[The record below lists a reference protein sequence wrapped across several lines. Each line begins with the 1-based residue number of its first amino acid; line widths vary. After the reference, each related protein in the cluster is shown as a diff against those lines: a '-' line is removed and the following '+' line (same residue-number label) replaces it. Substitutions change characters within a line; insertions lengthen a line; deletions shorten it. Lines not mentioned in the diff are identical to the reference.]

1 MPTQGMVVSASAA
14 SGFLPRRAAPG
25 RRVTASPR
33 AVFDGSA
40 ASTMRSSGSRL
51 SIHRA
56 RSPRVS
62 GGTPRGRRLTA
73 RVSAIG
79 RLFGGGGGGASDD
92 DDGKAVFAAKSR
104 RQVRIP
110 GFVFAV
116 SPAVVNGE
124 DADALAALEA
134 AVASG
139 ATAVILA
146 DDTGDAT
153 TRELFN
159 AALALKESLRGRAS
173 LLVADRT
180 DIAASAECDGVVL
193 SDDGVPV
200 VVARKSLSSASGVV
214 ACGVKDE
221 QAALIAAKEGAD
233 LILAPNG
240 RVAEAV
246 RGKISVPVFASPRN
260 GWAGVSAPDAIQALV
275 DAGAKGAV
283 LPTPPSSV
291 DVARGIAAALAPI
304 AAAVKKDSDDS
315 EPGAAPSA
323 STTPTPVGTSVG
335 TTTMAGKIIDP
346 TTQALLERE
355 RVLLDD
361 AVAFL
366 AESTPSLE
374 EIGLLVEARK
384 GLEELFLLV
393 IVGEFNAGKSSVINA
408 MLGQKA
414 LKEGILPTTNE
425 ITVLKF
431 GNEPR
436 TEQSKD
442 GFYTQLIPA
451 DLLREVNIVDTPG
464 TNVILER
471 QQRLT
476 EEFVPRADLVLF
488 VLSADRPMTESEV
501 KFLSYIRKWGKKV
514 AFVVNKCDRLE
525 NQGEVD
531 EVKGFV
537 ADNAE
542 RLLGVTDPAV
552 LPVSAKAAL
561 AAKERGGSETDF
573 AQLEDYILSFLGAGD
588 KKGKNSGEGLRL
600 KLGTPLQVGTM
611 LFGAAE
617 EILAQERAEAV
628 EELSQAEGVD
638 AAMDK
643 YREAMEADFGAQV
656 QAVRTAVMG
665 AVGRCDDL
673 LDATLRLTNGADL
686 FTTYVLGNGAN
697 GAIRERYKKE
707 VLGDSEAKLRAAIKE
722 HTGWLARNNDNQLRA
737 YADAVRARGFDPS
750 ATDLN
755 LFEREERIAEEE
767 AEAIAAV
774 RAEVAAKQTAAAEA
788 EARAAEAKA
797 AEAKA
802 RAAAKEA
809 AGDDGAAAGDGADD
823 SNDENSSKE
832 DSSSLADELAGPAP
846 AQTSASSLITRASS
860 DLTSP
865 ATVAAGFDQ
874 AGAARL
880 LEEEVKDA
888 VYSTVGAAGASFFF
902 AVFLSGFLDNFAED
916 VLAFSL
922 TAAVGYVSVL
932 SLPLKRAETKAKAR
946 AVAESFLD
954 EVEGAMRAEFERKV
968 GATTAQVRATTA
980 PWVASAREA
989 EAAVAASQSRRDRI
1003 SEDMDQLQRDVQSI

>member
-25 RRVTASPR
+25 RRVTVSPR
-33 AVFDGSA
+33 AIFDGSA
-40 ASTMRSSGSRL
+40 ALRGSRL
-51 SIHRA
+51 SIHRVRFA
-56 RSPRVS
+56 PRVS

-79 RLFGGGGGGASDD
+79 RLFGGGGGASDD

-116 SPAVVNGE
+116 SPAVVNGD
-124 DADALAALEA
+124 DANALAALEA

-240 RVAEAV
+240 RVADAV
-246 RGKISVPVFASPRN
+246 RGKISTPVFASPRN

-283 LPTPPSSV
+283 LPTPPPSV
-291 DVARGIAAALAPI
+291 DVARGIATALAPI
-304 AAAVKKDSDDS
+304 AAAVKKDDDS
-315 EPGAAPSA
+315 VGEPGPAPSA
-323 STTPTPVGTSVG
+323 SGSSTAPTPAVG

-361 AVAFL
+361 AVGFL
-366 AESTPSLE
+366 TESTPSLE

-431 GNEPR
+431 GEKPR

-514 AFVVNKCDRLE
+514 AFVINKCDRLE

-531 EVKGFV
+531 EVSGFV

-561 AAKERGGSETDF
+561 AAKEKGGSELDF
-573 AQLEDYILSFLGAGD
+573 ARLEDYILSFLGAGD

-628 EELSQAEGVD
+628 EELQQAEGVD

-643 YREAMEADFGAQV
+643 YRAAMEADFGAQV

-686 FTTYVLGNGAN
+686 FTTYVLGNGPTAP
-697 GAIRERYKKE
+697 
-707 VLGDSEAKLRAAIKE
+707 S
-722 HTGWLARNNDNQLRA
+722 
-737 YADAVRARGFDPS
+737 ARGKKRCS
-750 ATDLN
+750 ATP
-755 LFEREERIAEEE
+755 RQAPRRHQGAHR
-767 AEAIAAV
+767 V
-774 RAEVAAKQTAAAEA
+774 
-788 EARAAEAKA
+788 ARA
-797 AEAKA
+797 
-802 RAAAKEA
+802 
-809 AGDDGAAAGDGADD
+809 
-823 SNDENSSKE
+823 
-832 DSSSLADELAGPAP
+832 
-846 AQTSASSLITRASS
+846 Q
-860 DLTSP
+860 
-865 ATVAAGFDQ
+865 
-874 AGAARL
+874 
-880 LEEEVKDA
+880 
-888 VYSTVGAAGASFFF
+888 
-902 AVFLSGFLDNFAED
+902 
-916 VLAFSL
+916 
-922 TAAVGYVSVL
+922 
-932 SLPLKRAETKAKAR
+932 
-946 AVAESFLD
+946 
-954 EVEGAMRAEFERKV
+954 
-968 GATTAQVRATTA
+968 
-980 PWVASAREA
+980 
-989 EAAVAASQSRRDRI
+989 
-1003 SEDMDQLQRDVQSI
+1003 QR

>member
-1 MPTQGMVVSASAA
+1 
-14 SGFLPRRAAPG
+14 
-25 RRVTASPR
+25 
-33 AVFDGSA
+33 
-40 ASTMRSSGSRL
+40 
-51 SIHRA
+51 
-56 RSPRVS
+56 
-62 GGTPRGRRLTA
+62 
-73 RVSAIG
+73 
-79 RLFGGGGGGASDD
+79 
-92 DDGKAVFAAKSR
+92 
-104 RQVRIP
+104 
-110 GFVFAV
+110 
-116 SPAVVNGE
+116 
-124 DADALAALEA
+124 
-134 AVASG
+134 
-139 ATAVILA
+139 
-146 DDTGDAT
+146 
-153 TRELFN
+153 
-159 AALALKESLRGRAS
+159 
-173 LLVADRT
+173 
-180 DIAASAECDGVVL
+180 
-193 SDDGVPV
+193 
-200 VVARKSLSSASGVV
+200 
-214 ACGVKDE
+214 
-221 QAALIAAKEGAD
+221 
-233 LILAPNG
+233 
-240 RVAEAV
+240 
-246 RGKISVPVFASPRN
+246 
-260 GWAGVSAPDAIQALV
+260 
-275 DAGAKGAV
+275 
-283 LPTPPSSV
+283 
-291 DVARGIAAALAPI
+291 
-304 AAAVKKDSDDS
+304 
-315 EPGAAPSA
+315 
-323 STTPTPVGTSVG
+323 
-335 TTTMAGKIIDP
+335 MAGKIIDP

-514 AFVVNKCDRLE
+514 AFVVNTCDRLE

-561 AAKERGGSETDF
+561 AAKERGGSETGF

-600 KLGTPLQVGTM
+600 KLGTPLQVGAM

-755 LFEREERIAEEE
+755 LFEREERIAAEE

-809 AGDDGAAAGDGADD
+809 AGDGADD
-823 SNDENSSKE
+823 SNDDSEENSSKE
-832 DSSSLADELAGPAP
+832 DSSSLADSLAGPAP
-846 AQTSASSLITRASS
+846 APTSASSLITRASS

-980 PWVASAREA
+980 PWVASAKEA

>member
-25 RRVTASPR
+25 RRVTVSPR

-260 GWAGVSAPDAIQALV
+260 GWAGVSAPDAIEALV
-275 DAGAKGAV
+275 AAGAKGAV
-283 LPTPPSSV
+283 LPTPPPSV
-291 DVARGIAAALAPI
+291 DVARGINAALAPI

-323 STTPTPVGTSVG
+323 SATPTPVGTSG

-573 AQLEDYILSFLGAGD
+573 ARLEDYILSFLGAGD

-755 LFEREERIAEEE
+755 LFEREERIAAEE
-767 AEAIAAV
+767 AAAIAAV

-809 AGDDGAAAGDGADD
+809 AGDDGADGSDDD
-823 SNDENSSKE
+823 SKENSSKE

-846 AQTSASSLITRASS
+846 APTSASSLITRASS

-874 AGAARL
+874 TGAARL

-954 EVEGAMRAEFERKV
+954 EVEGAMKSEFDRKV

-980 PWVASAREA
+980 PWVASAKEA

>member
-25 RRVTASPR
+25 RRVTVSPR
-33 AVFDGSA
+33 AIFDGSA
-40 ASTMRSSGSRL
+40 ASTMRGSRYP
-51 SIHRA
+51 SIHRVRVRFA
-56 RSPRVS
+56 PRVS

-116 SPAVVNGE
+116 SPAVVNGD
-124 DADALAALEA
+124 DANALAALEA

-159 AALALKESLRGRAS
+159 AALALKESLRGRAA

-260 GWAGVSAPDAIQALV
+260 GWAGVGASDAIEALV
-275 DAGAKGAV
+275 AAGAKGAV
-283 LPTPPSSV
+283 LPTPPPSV
-291 DVARGIAAALAPI
+291 DVARGIATALASI
-304 AAAVKKDSDDS
+304 AAAVKKDGDNSV
-315 EPGAAPSA
+315 EPGPAPPSA
-323 STTPTPVGTSVG
+323 SGSSTPPASPAVGTPAAVG

-366 AESTPSLE
+366 TESTPSLE

-431 GNEPR
+431 GEKPR

-514 AFVVNKCDRLE
+514 AFVINKCDRLE

-531 EVKGFV
+531 EVSGFV

-561 AAKERGGSETDF
+561 AAKERGGSELDF
-573 AQLEDYILSFLGAGD
+573 ARLEDYILSFLGAGD

-617 EILAQERAEAV
+617 EILAQERAEAA
-628 EELSQAEGVD
+628 EELQQAEGVD
-638 AAMDK
+638 AAMEK
-643 YREAMEADFGAQV
+643 YRAAMEADFGAQV
-656 QAVRTAVMG
+656 QAVRTAVNG

-686 FTTYVLGNGAN
+686 FVTYVLGNGAN

-750 ATDLN
+750 VTDLN
-755 LFEREERIAEEE
+755 LFEREERIAADE
-767 AEAIAAV
+767 AAAVAAV

-788 EARAAEAKA
+788 EAKA
-797 AEAKA
+797 AEAEA
-802 RAAAKEA
+802 SAALKET
-809 AGDDGAAAGDGADD
+809 AGDGADD
-823 SNDENSSKE
+823 SDADDSKD
-832 DSSSLADELAGPAP
+832 DSDDSLADALAGPAP

-865 ATVAAGFDQ
+865 AIVAAGFDQ

-989 EAAVAASQSRRDRI
+989 EAAVAASQQRRDRI

>member
-1 MPTQGMVVSASAA
+1 
-14 SGFLPRRAAPG
+14 
-25 RRVTASPR
+25 
-33 AVFDGSA
+33 
-40 ASTMRSSGSRL
+40 
-51 SIHRA
+51 
-56 RSPRVS
+56 
-62 GGTPRGRRLTA
+62 
-73 RVSAIG
+73 
-79 RLFGGGGGGASDD
+79 
-92 DDGKAVFAAKSR
+92 
-104 RQVRIP
+104 
-110 GFVFAV
+110 
-116 SPAVVNGE
+116 
-124 DADALAALEA
+124 
-134 AVASG
+134 
-139 ATAVILA
+139 
-146 DDTGDAT
+146 
-153 TRELFN
+153 
-159 AALALKESLRGRAS
+159 
-173 LLVADRT
+173 
-180 DIAASAECDGVVL
+180 
-193 SDDGVPV
+193 
-200 VVARKSLSSASGVV
+200 
-214 ACGVKDE
+214 
-221 QAALIAAKEGAD
+221 
-233 LILAPNG
+233 
-240 RVAEAV
+240 
-246 RGKISVPVFASPRN
+246 
-260 GWAGVSAPDAIQALV
+260 
-275 DAGAKGAV
+275 
-283 LPTPPSSV
+283 
-291 DVARGIAAALAPI
+291 
-304 AAAVKKDSDDS
+304 
-315 EPGAAPSA
+315 
-323 STTPTPVGTSVG
+323 
-335 TTTMAGKIIDP
+335 MAGKIIDP

-366 AESTPSLE
+366 TESTPSLE

-431 GNEPR
+431 GDKPR

-561 AAKERGGSETDF
+561 AAKEKGGGETDF

-611 LFGAAE
+611 LFAAAE

-628 EELSQAEGVD
+628 EELQQAEGVD

-656 QAVRTAVMG
+656 QAVRTAMMG

-707 VLGDSEAKLRAAIKE
+707 VLGDSETKLRAAIKE

-755 LFEREERIAEEE
+755 LFEREERIAAEED
-767 AEAIAAV
+767 AAIAAV
-774 RAEVAAKQTAAAEA
+774 LAEVAAKQTAAAE
-788 EARAAEAKA
+788 AEAKA

-809 AGDDGAAAGDGADD
+809 AGDDGAAAGDGADA
-823 SNDENSSKE
+823 SNDSSKE
-832 DSSSLADELAGPAP
+832 DSSKEDEDSSLADSLAGPAP
-846 AQTSASSLITRASS
+846 APTSATSLITRASS

-954 EVEGAMRAEFERKV
+954 EVEAAMKAEFERKV

-1003 SEDMDQLQRDVQSI
+1003 SEGMDQLQRDVQSI

>member
-25 RRVTASPR
+25 RRVTVSPR
-33 AVFDGSA
+33 AIFDGSA
-40 ASTMRSSGSRL
+40 ASTRGSRL
-51 SIHRA
+51 SIHRVRFA
-56 RSPRVS
+56 PRVS

-79 RLFGGGGGGASDD
+79 RLFGGGGGASDD

-116 SPAVVNGE
+116 SPAVVNGD
-124 DADALAALEA
+124 DANALAALEA

-159 AALALKESLRGRAS
+159 AALALKESLRGRAA

-240 RVAEAV
+240 RVADAV
-246 RGKISVPVFASPRN
+246 RGKISTPVFASPRN
-260 GWAGVSAPDAIQALV
+260 GWAGVGASDAIEALV
-275 DAGAKGAV
+275 AAGAKGAV
-283 LPTPPSSV
+283 LPTPPPSV
-291 DVARGIAAALAPI
+291 DVARGIATALAPI
-304 AAAVKKDSDDS
+304 AAAVKKDDDS
-315 EPGAAPSA
+315 VGEPGPAPSA
-323 STTPTPVGTSVG
+323 SGSSTAPTPAVG

-361 AVAFL
+361 AVGFL
-366 AESTPSLE
+366 TESTPSLE

-431 GNEPR
+431 GEKPR

-514 AFVVNKCDRLE
+514 AFVINKCDRLE

-531 EVKGFV
+531 EVSGFV

-561 AAKERGGSETDF
+561 AAKEKGGSELDF
-573 AQLEDYILSFLGAGD
+573 ARLEDYILSFLGAGD

-628 EELSQAEGVD
+628 EELQQAEGVD

-643 YREAMEADFGAQV
+643 YRAAMEADFGAQV
-656 QAVRTAVMG
+656 QAVRTAVNG

-686 FTTYVLGNGAN
+686 FATYVLGNGAN

-755 LFEREERIAEEE
+755 LFEREERIAADE
-767 AEAIAAV
+767 AAAIAAV

-788 EARAAEAKA
+788 EAKAAEAKAKA

-802 RAAAKEA
+802 SAAAKET
-809 AGDDGAAAGDGADD
+809 AGDGADD
-823 SNDENSSKE
+823 SDADDSDAD
-832 DSSSLADELAGPAP
+832 DSSSLADALAGPAP
-846 AQTSASSLITRASS
+846 APTSASSLITRASS

-989 EAAVAASQSRRDRI
+989 EAAVAASQKRRDRI

>member
-1 MPTQGMVVSASAA
+1 MPTQGMVASASAV
-14 SGFLPRRAAPG
+14 SGILPRRAPAPPT
-25 RRVTASPR
+25 RRGTAPSPR
-33 AVFDGSA
+33 AATNGG
-40 ASTMRSSGSRL
+40 ASLGSRL
-51 SIHRA
+51 SNHRA
-56 RSPRVS
+56 ALAPGVS
-62 GGTPRGRRLTA
+62 GRRGTPCRRLTRL

-79 RLFGGGGGGASDD
+79 KLFGGSGSSDD
-92 DDGKAVFAAKSR
+92 DDGKPVFAAKSR

-116 SPAVVNGE
+116 SPSLVNGD
-124 DADALAALEA
+124 DADALASLEA

-159 AALALKESLRGRAS
+159 AALALKESLRGRAA
-173 LLVADRT
+173 LLIADRT

-221 QAALIAAKEGAD
+221 DAALIAAKEGAD
-233 LILAPNG
+233 LILAPNA

-246 RGKISVPVFASPRN
+246 RGKISVPVFASPKN
-260 GWAGVSAPDAIQALV
+260 GWAGVADEDAMDALV
-275 DAGAKGAV
+275 TAGAKGAV
-283 LPTPPSSV
+283 LPTPPPSV
-291 DVARGIAAALAPI
+291 DAARGIQRAIAPI
-304 AAAVKKDSDDS
+304 ASAVKKEDGDDVNAS
-315 EPGAAPSA
+315 SAPVSTPSVTA
-323 STTPTPVGTSVG
+323 STTG

-346 TTQALLERE
+346 ATQALLERE
-355 RVLLDD
+355 RILLDD

-366 AESTPSLE
+366 TDSAPSLE

-408 MLGQKA
+408 MLGTKA

-431 GNEPR
+431 GDQMK

-514 AFVVNKCDRLE
+514 VFVVNKCDRLE

-531 EVKGFV
+531 EVTGFV

-561 AAKERGGSETDF
+561 NAKESGGSEESF
-573 AQLEDYILSFLGAGD
+573 AALEDYILGFLGAGD
-588 KKGKNSGEGLRL
+588 KSGKNSGEGLRL

-617 EILAQERAEAV
+617 EILAAERAEAL
-628 EELSQAEGVD
+628 EELGQAEGVD
-638 AAMDK
+638 SAMD
-643 YREAMEADFGAQV
+643 
-656 QAVRTAVMG
+656 
-665 AVGRCDDL
+665 
-673 LDATLRLTNGADL
+673 
-686 FTTYVLGNGAN
+686 
-697 GAIRERYKKE
+697 
-707 VLGDSEAKLRAAIKE
+707 
-722 HTGWLARNNDNQLRA
+722 
-737 YADAVRARGFDPS
+737 
-750 ATDLN
+750 
-755 LFEREERIAEEE
+755 
-767 AEAIAAV
+767 
-774 RAEVAAKQTAAAEA
+774 
-788 EARAAEAKA
+788 
-797 AEAKA
+797 
-802 RAAAKEA
+802 
-809 AGDDGAAAGDGADD
+809 
-823 SNDENSSKE
+823 
-832 DSSSLADELAGPAP
+832 
-846 AQTSASSLITRASS
+846 
-860 DLTSP
+860 
-865 ATVAAGFDQ
+865 
-874 AGAARL
+874 
-880 LEEEVKDA
+880 
-888 VYSTVGAAGASFFF
+888 
-902 AVFLSGFLDNFAED
+902 
-916 VLAFSL
+916 
-922 TAAVGYVSVL
+922 
-932 SLPLKRAETKAKAR
+932 
-946 AVAESFLD
+946 
-954 EVEGAMRAEFERKV
+954 
-968 GATTAQVRATTA
+968 
-980 PWVASAREA
+980 
-989 EAAVAASQSRRDRI
+989 
-1003 SEDMDQLQRDVQSI
+1003 

>member
-1 MPTQGMVVSASAA
+1 MSAA

-25 RRVTASPR
+25 RRVTVSPR
-33 AVFDGSA
+33 AIFDGSA
-40 ASTMRSSGSRL
+40 ASTMRGSRL
-51 SIHRA
+51 SIHRVRFA
-56 RSPRVS
+56 PRVS
-62 GGTPRGRRLTA
+62 GGNPRGRRLTA

-79 RLFGGGGGGASDD
+79 RLFGGGGGASDD

-116 SPAVVNGE
+116 SPAVVNGD
-124 DADALAALEA
+124 DANALAALEA

-159 AALALKESLRGRAS
+159 AALALKESLRGRAA

-233 LILAPNG
+233 LILAPTP

-260 GWAGVSAPDAIQALV
+260 GWAGVGASDAIEALV
-275 DAGAKGAV
+275 AAGAKGAV
-283 LPTPPSSV
+283 LPTPPPSV
-291 DVARGIAAALAPI
+291 DVARGIATALAPI
-304 AAAVKKDSDDS
+304 AAAVKRDDDDS
-315 EPGAAPSA
+315 VVDPGPAPSA
-323 STTPTPVGTSVG
+323 SGSSTPVGTPAVG

-366 AESTPSLE
+366 TESTPSLE

-431 GNEPR
+431 GEKPR

-514 AFVVNKCDRLE
+514 AFVINKCDRLE

-531 EVKGFV
+531 EVTGFV

-561 AAKERGGSETDF
+561 AAKERGGSELDF
-573 AQLEDYILSFLGAGD
+573 ARLEDYILSFLGAGD

-628 EELSQAEGVD
+628 EELQQAEGVD
-638 AAMDK
+638 AAMEK
-643 YREAMEADFGAQV
+643 YRAAMEADFGAQV
-656 QAVRTAVMG
+656 QAVRAAVNA

-686 FTTYVLGNGAN
+686 FATYVLGNGAN

-707 VLGDSEAKLRAAIKE
+707 VLGDSEAKLRSAIKE

-755 LFEREERIAEEE
+755 LFEREERIAADE
-767 AEAIAAV
+767 AAAIAAV

-788 EARAAEAKA
+788 EAKA

-802 RAAAKEA
+802 KASAAAKEN
-809 AGDDGAAAGDGADD
+809 AGDGADD
-823 SNDENSSKE
+823 SDAD
-832 DSSSLADELAGPAP
+832 DSSSLADALAGPAP
-846 AQTSASSLITRASS
+846 VPTSASSLITRASS

-874 AGAARL
+874 AGSARL

-989 EAAVAASQSRRDRI
+989 EAAVAASQKRRDRI

>member
-14 SGFLPRRAAPG
+14 PGLLPRRAAPG
-25 RRVTASPR
+25 RRVTVSPR
-33 AVFDGSA
+33 AVFDVSA

-79 RLFGGGGGGASDD
+79 RLFGGGGGASDD

-159 AALALKESLRGRAS
+159 AALALKESLRGRAA

-200 VVARKSLSSASGVV
+200 VVARKSLTSASGVV

-240 RVAEAV
+240 RVADAV

-260 GWAGVSAPDAIQALV
+260 GWAGVGAPDAIEALV
-275 DAGAKGAV
+275 AAGAKGAV
-283 LPTPPSSV
+283 LPTPPPSV

-304 AAAVKKDSDDS
+304 AAAVKKDSDS

-323 STTPTPVGTSVG
+323 SASTTLTPIGTSG
-335 TTTMAGKIIDP
+335 TSTMAGKIIDP

-366 AESTPSLE
+366 TESTPSLE

-431 GNEPR
+431 GDEPR

-561 AAKERGGSETDF
+561 AAKEKGGGETDF

-628 EELSQAEGVD
+628 EELQQAEGVD

-707 VLGDSEAKLRAAIKE
+707 VLGDSETKLRAAIKE

-755 LFEREERIAEEE
+755 LFEREERIAAEED
-767 AEAIAAV
+767 AAIAAV
-774 RAEVAAKQTAAAEA
+774 RAEVEAKQTAAAEA

-809 AGDDGAAAGDGADD
+809 AGDGADD
-823 SNDENSSKE
+823 SNDSSKEDSSKEDE
-832 DSSSLADELAGPAP
+832 DSSSLADSLAGPAP

-865 ATVAAGFDQ
+865 ATVAAGFDH

-902 AVFLSGFLDNFAED
+902 AVFLSGFLDNLAED

-954 EVEGAMRAEFERKV
+954 EVEAAMKAEFERKV

-1003 SEDMDQLQRDVQSI
+1003 SEEMDQLQRDVQSI